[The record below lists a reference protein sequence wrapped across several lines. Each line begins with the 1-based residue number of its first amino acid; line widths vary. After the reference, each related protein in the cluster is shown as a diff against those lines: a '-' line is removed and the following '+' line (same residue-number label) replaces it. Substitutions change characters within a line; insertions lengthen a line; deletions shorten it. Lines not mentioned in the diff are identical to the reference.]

1 MKKYTFSSK
10 CRSRPREEAHMGDR
24 LKGIET
30 RLRLFGV
37 LEAENIQ
44 KNGDGVKVLSE
55 KTEKII
61 KKEYGN

>member
-1 MKKYTFSSK
+1 
-10 CRSRPREEAHMGDR
+10 MGDR